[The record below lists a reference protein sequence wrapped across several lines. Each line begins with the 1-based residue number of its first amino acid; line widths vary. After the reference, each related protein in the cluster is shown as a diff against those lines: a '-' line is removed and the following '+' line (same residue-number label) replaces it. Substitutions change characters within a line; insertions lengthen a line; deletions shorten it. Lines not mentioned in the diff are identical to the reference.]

1 MRSRISPGLAL
12 ALAVVCTTMAAKADP
27 CVRDKSRNCLNV
39 PATINFSSVPE
50 ISKQIVSQEAPQQPQ
65 KNPAKTEPGTAPYTG
80 PFIGTSPLRSRLPT
94 VGFSWSLD

>member
-1 MRSRISPGLAL
+1 MKSWVSPTLAL
-12 ALAVVCTTMAAKADP
+12 VLLVVSGMTAAKADP

-50 ISKQIVSQEAPQQPQ
+50 ISKQIVGKETPQQPQ

-80 PFIGTSPLRSRLPT
+80 PIIGLSPLRSRLPT